1 MSEIRKSEYKAH
13 AKQATIKKYLR
24 TFKSNTW
31 NHAQGRRKLRDNVIE
46 VHHYNLYGTLLMARG
61 TKLPLKPSS
70 PTLWKIHC
78 SQVPLPSKAEFQQ
91 KRDLGI
97 TCPSREQPLR
107 HHILLITAWIVQA
120 DWLDTRSLLY
130 FWAQK
135 ETLASVTHL
144 SHPWLGVPQKPLTL
158 SISLH
163 NTNSLKIIRK
173 TA

>member
-97 TCPSREQPLR
+97 TCPSREQPLC

-120 DWLDTRSLLY
+120 DWLDTRSLLC

-135 ETLASVTHL
+135 ETRFSYPSQPPLAWGS
-144 SHPWLGVPQKPLTL
+144 SKPLTL

-163 NTNSLKIIRK
+163 NTNSLKILRK